1 MESSKEISNNQELEH
16 GEIEDDPKSPEKA
29 PSVDDDDDNIV
40 NLMSDTE
47 IDKDSDKEDEDIDTT
62 KKPSST
68 SDKSQVEKPKEVSH
82 SHESDDDIVE
92 ILHSEDEIDADKSSE
107 NPETSETWNQ
117 RYLRSSAVKNVLKT
131 AKLKSKVRGKL
142 AATKKSQKESIQK
155 KKNDDKEKAKEFK
168 EKISKLEEGSL
179 EQFQVLKESS
189 NSSI

>member
-1 MESSKEISNNQELEH
+1 
-16 GEIEDDPKSPEKA
+16 
-29 PSVDDDDDNIV
+29 
-40 NLMSDTE
+40 
-47 IDKDSDKEDEDIDTT
+47 
-62 KKPSST
+62 
-68 SDKSQVEKPKEVSH
+68 VEKPKEVSH